1 MTKQTKSVLNSNI
14 NFIQLKLYDFSD
26 EKIDQEKIISERVNK
41 NPKIEN
47 TNQKLFLDENNTFK
61 YDNLICPV
69 CGSHKIIKK
78 GTITK
83 NKQNINGKTT
93 EFREQQY
100 QCKKCSKKFGISNN
114 PVIKNNKQY
123 LQEIIDKIPEIMK
136 IGYQS
141 LRKIS
146 KYFQIFLG
154 IRISHQ
160 TIRNW
165 SNQNHE
171 ETITNEEFEYSGYY
185 LYDEQFLRLNEVRHY
200 RLTLYDAI
208 LNVPVS
214 ERIVRR
220 RMPKNTKKFI
230 IDSTAN
236 KPFICLTTDLFP
248 MYRNVADEIGV
259 KHQLCIFHLF
269 KTINHKLKVHCR
281 RNKINGNKKDY
292 IYENAQELKNCF
304 RQNSKQE
311 AINQFKQY
319 LQNYGAILV
328 VLKDFIRKHIIMHF
342 HRYVEHLDDENIE
355 KTSNKV
361 ENYYRQTNPAKIK
374 KLSKTKNGIL
384 TFLDFQMQN
393 WTQNHII
400 I

>member
-14 NFIQLKLYDFSD
+14 DFIQLKLYDFSD
-26 EKIDQEKIISERVNK
+26 EKIDHEKLISERLNK

-47 TNQKLFLDENNTFK
+47 TNQRLFLDENNTFK
-61 YDNLICPV
+61 YDNPICPV

-114 PVIKNNKQY
+114 PLIKNNKQY
-123 LQEIIDKIPEIMK
+123 LQEITDKIPEIMK

-146 KYFQIFLG
+146 KYFQVFLG
-154 IRISHQ
+154 IQISHQ

-171 ETITNEEFEYSGYY
+171 DTIHNEEFEYSGYY
-185 LYDEQFLRLNEVRHY
+185 LYDEQFLRLNGVRHY

-220 RMPKNTKKFI
+220 IQRQIN
-230 IDSTAN
+230 
-236 KPFICLTTDLFP
+236 
-248 MYRNVADEIGV
+248 
-259 KHQLCIFHLF
+259 HLF
-269 KTINHKLKVHCR
+269 
-281 RNKINGNKKDY
+281 
-292 IYENAQELKNCF
+292 A
-304 RQNSKQE
+304 
-311 AINQFKQY
+311 
-319 LQNYGAILV
+319 
-328 VLKDFIRKHIIMHF
+328 
-342 HRYVEHLDDENIE
+342 
-355 KTSNKV
+355 
-361 ENYYRQTNPAKIK
+361 
-374 KLSKTKNGIL
+374 
-384 TFLDFQMQN
+384 
-393 WTQNHII
+393 
-400 I
+400 